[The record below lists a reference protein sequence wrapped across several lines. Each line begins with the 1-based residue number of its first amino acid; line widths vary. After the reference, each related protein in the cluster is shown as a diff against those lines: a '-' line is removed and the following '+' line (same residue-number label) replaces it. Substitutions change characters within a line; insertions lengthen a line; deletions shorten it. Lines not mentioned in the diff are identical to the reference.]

1 MVQDNKIRN
10 ANLSVGPNKS
20 KIKAL
25 ISSPGAANSINL
37 NSFNTK
43 TMAKSNSNRHLSLIG
58 GDKTIKSTDKIHG
71 KNFLMSL
78 SGIAGLGLQKS

>member
-1 MVQDNKIRN
+1 MT
-10 ANLSVGPNKS
+10 
-20 KIKAL
+20 L

-43 TMAKSNSNRHLSLIG
+43 TMNKSSSNRHMSLIG
-58 GDKTIKSTDKIHG
+58 ADKNVKSSDKIQG

-78 SGIAGLGLQKS
+78 SGIAGLGLQNS